1 MARERTRRQG
11 ETSIEECVIKVRQ
24 WDKLRALELIGKL
37 RGFFTEKHEHQVLT
51 PKPVIH
57 HEHVTVVELEGGH

>member
-1 MARERTRRQG
+1 M
-11 ETSIEECVIKVRQ
+11 IKVRQ